1 MKQFWLA
8 FGLLTG
14 SLLSSTSVWAT
25 PGGEVT
31 QSATPRAQL
40 DASGELLRQM
50 SSAIQSLNY
59 ELAYINISKLGIESL
74 RYRHALVNKVSL
86 AQLLQM
92 DGPRREVLLRGN
104 EVSYFEP
111 GLEPFTLNGDHIV
124 DSLPAIVFADIGKL
138 KTYYS
143 FISVGEARVAD
154 RPTEV
159 IRVVSRDGMRYSYV
173 VWIDGTSRLPLRIDL
188 LDRDGETLEQFRVI
202 SFALGDD
209 VHNSM
214 TTLQQASLP
223 PLLTLP
229 QTEKVV
235 FNWQINWLPQGFKE
249 VSRSR
254 RTLPTLSVPVES
266 RLFSDGLFN
275 FSVNVSPSSAT
286 ANDQYLRQG
295 RKTIHTE
302 TRNNTDITIV
312 GELPP
317 STAKRIA
324 ESISLGGGRS

>member
-1 MKQFWLA
+1 MS
-8 FGLLTG
+8 G
-14 SLLSSTSVWAT
+14 AT
-25 PGGEVT
+25 
-31 QSATPRAQL
+31 R
-40 DASGELLRQM
+40 
-50 SSAIQSLNY
+50 SLNY

-74 RYRHALVNKVSL
+74 RYRHAVLGNVSL
-86 AQLLQM
+86 AQMLQM

-124 DSLPAIVFADIGKL
+124 DSLPAVVFADVNKIRP
-138 KTYYS
+138 YYN
-143 FISVGEARVAD
+143 FIAVGEARVAD
-154 RPTEV
+154 RPTDV
-159 IRVVSRDGMRYSYV
+159 IRVVSRDGLRYSYV
-173 VWIDGTSRLPLRIDL
+173 VWVDNASHLPLRVDL

-202 SFALGDD
+202 SFALGEDIGA
-209 VHNSM
+209 SM
-214 TTLQQASLP
+214 SALQQASLP

-229 QTEKVV
+229 QTEKVT
-235 FNWQINWLPQGFKE
+235 FTWQINWLPQGFKE

-275 FSVNVSPSSAT
+275 FSVNVSPANT
-286 ANDQYLRQG
+286 AANDQYLRQG

-324 ESISLGGGRS
+324 ESIALNGSRS